1 MKLDLGGHAFGQAA
15 ERPDGRR
22 YLLSIDLARALGIVL
37 IVATHSWPD
46 IPWTAS
52 ETEMMPL
59 FFRSSTV
66 MLVFIS
72 GFMFNYITRR
82 SDRPIGHYI
91 AKRITR
97 IWSAYLV
104 VSAPILFVIFFV
116 HKRAD
121 VWPWVYEM
129 PLAGQAAIFLITG
142 KHIAYLWYIPA
153 ISLFILLSGCFRFVD
168 RRNLY
173 GWLIPISAVVAILLG
188 RDSLYGVYSI
198 IGKAIFILPSYLVG
212 MCFCN
217 YYVGNGYRVG
227 RLPTLVCLFLVTT
240 ISAAYFVWSR
250 FDVHLLWIQ
259 KVALIILLIRAFD
272 DHGENALF
280 CNMLKGIASLAFP
293 IYFLHGYAINLL
305 RLAYSDSAL
314 LALVGN
320 PPAARIGYLLVKIV
334 VVTALS
340 MGMCALVQLIAGR
353 RRSRYL
359 IGA

>member
-1 MKLDLGGHAFGQAA
+1 MKLDLGGHAFGHAA

-22 YLLSIDLARALGIVL
+22 YLLSIDLARAAGILL
-37 IVATHSWPD
+37 IVATHCWPD
-46 IPWTAS
+46 IPWTEA
-52 ETEMMPL
+52 ETGLMPL

-72 GFMFNYITRR
+72 GFMFNYITRQ
-82 SDRPIGHYI
+82 SDQPISHYVT
-91 AKRITR
+91 KRITR
-97 IWSAYLV
+97 IWSAYLI

-116 HKRAD
+116 HRRAD

-129 PLAGQAAIFLITG
+129 PLTAEVAVFLITG

-153 ISLFILLSGCFRFVD
+153 ISLFILLSACFRFVD

-173 GWLIPISAVVAILLG
+173 AWAIPLSAVAAILLG
-188 RDSLYGVYSI
+188 RDSLYGVYSTL
-198 IGKAIFILPSYLVG
+198 GKAIFILPSYLIG
-212 MCFCN
+212 MCFSN

-240 ISAAYFVWSR
+240 ISTAYFFWSR

-259 KVALIILLIRAFD
+259 KVCLVILLIRFFD
-272 DHGENALF
+272 DQGEGVLFGDALR
-280 CNMLKGIASLAFP
+280 KIAVLAFP

-305 RLAYSDSAL
+305 RLAYGDAAL

-320 PPAARIGYLLVKIV
+320 TLAARIGYLLAKIV

-340 MGMCALVQLIAGR
+340 IGMCALVQLIAGQ